1 MISGKQRSYLKSLA
15 HDLKPIVNIG
25 KNSLTD
31 EVLTSIDE
39 ALEKRELIKIKIL
52 NNNLDDN
59 DEIVDE
65 VIEKLNCEFVS
76 HLGNIFTIYRE
87 SKKNKKIDL

>member
-1 MISGKQRSYLKSLA
+1 MISGKERSYLKSLA

-31 EVLTSIDE
+31 EVITSIDE

-65 VIEKLNCEFVS
+65 VIENLNCEFVS

>member
-1 MISGKQRSYLKSLA
+1 MISGKERSYLKSLA

-31 EVLTSIDE
+31 EVITSIDE

-52 NNNLDDN
+52 N
-59 DEIVDE
+59 IK
-65 VIEKLNCEFVS
+65 IKQEK
-76 HLGNIFTIYRE
+76 GII
-87 SKKNKKIDL
+87 KKLRI

>member
-25 KNSLTD
+25 KNSLTG
-31 EVLTSIDE
+31 EVITSIDE

>member
-1 MISGKQRSYLKSLA
+1 MITGKQRSYLKSLA
-15 HDLKPIVNIG
+15 HDLKPIINIG

-31 EVLTSIDE
+31 EVIEAIDE

-59 DEIVDE
+59 NEIVDE
-65 VIEKLNCEFVS
+65 AMEKLNCEFVS

-87 SKKNKKIDL
+87 SKNNKKINL

>member
-31 EVLTSIDE
+31 EVITSIDE
-39 ALEKRELIKIKIL
+39 ALEK
-52 NNNLDDN
+52 
-59 DEIVDE
+59 
-65 VIEKLNCEFVS
+65 
-76 HLGNIFTIYRE
+76 E
-87 SKKNKKIDL
+87 SL